1 MSSTQTRSAS
11 QTSSYVKVVYVTR
24 KVQADLFQLA
34 ETYGQ
39 MTESYAQ
46 DLIHDLRIYLDEEVL
61 DQITFLWTRP
71 GTNQVVGAYTYKVL
85 SGGVGLVD
93 DRSGGIRYDPTLQAS
108 VFGVRIIHNARW
120 YGMSEAEQNEVE
132 SGMRLPWG
140 VGGALDYSRGR
151 WVAERTYSKDGYG
164 LARERFSGW

>member
-1 MSSTQTRSAS
+1 MATTQTRTAT
-11 QTSSYVKVVYVTR
+11 QTSTLVKVVYVTR

-39 MTESYAQ
+39 MSEEYAQ
-46 DLIHDLRIYLDEEVL
+46 KLIHDLRIYLDEEVL
-61 DQITFLWTRP
+61 AEITFLWTRP

-108 VFGVRIIHNARW
+108 TFGVRITHNARW
-120 YGMSEAEQNEVE
+120 YDLTQAEQDDIE
-132 SGMRLPWG
+132 SDMRLPWG
-140 VGGALDYSRGR
+140 TGGALDYSRGR
-151 WVAERTYSKDGYG
+151 WQSERTYSKDGYG
-164 LARERFSGW
+164 LARERFIG

>member
-1 MSSTQTRSAS
+1 MSSTQTRSAT

-39 MTESYAQ
+39 MTEGYAQ
-46 DLIHDLRIYLDEEVL
+46 KLIHDLRVYLDEEVL
-61 DQITFLWTRP
+61 AEISFHWTRP

-108 VFGVRIIHNARW
+108 EFGTRITHNARW
-120 YGMSEAEQNEVE
+120 WGMTQAEQDEVE
-132 SGMRLPWG
+132 SGLILPWG
-140 VGGALDYSRGR
+140 TGGALDYSRGR
-151 WVAERTYSKDGYG
+151 WESDRTYSTDGYG
-164 LARERFSGW
+164 LGRQRFIG

>member
-1 MSSTQTRSAS
+1 MSSTQTRSAT

-46 DLIHDLRIYLDEEVL
+46 KLIHDLRVYLDEEVL
-61 DQITFLWTRP
+61 EQITFLWTRP

-108 VFGVRIIHNARW
+108 SFSTEIKHNARW
-120 YGMSEAEQNEVE
+120 YDMTREEQDEIE
-132 SGMRLPWG
+132 SGLLLPWG
-140 VGGALDYSRGR
+140 TGGGGLDYSRGR
-151 WVAERTYSKDGYG
+151 WESDRTYSKDGYG
-164 LARERFSGW
+164 LNRARFTG